1 MKYVEEQKVADLS
14 IDKLY
19 NRRVRNELQITGA

>member
-14 IDKLY
+14 MDKLY
-19 NRRVRNELQITGA
+19 NRRVRNELQIAGA

>member
-19 NRRVRNELQITGA
+19 NRRARNELQKAGA